1 MLQWQQVFLLTK
13 LYVNE
18 DKKERVE
25 ILMKKTYE
33 GLSDEEIIEKIRQGE
48 NDAVDFL
55 MEKYKNLVRRKAANL
70 FLIGADKED
79 LIQEGMIG
87 LYKAIRD
94 YQIEQENASSFY
106 TFADLCISRQMY
118 SAIKASKR
126 KKNIPL
132 NTYISLYGP
141 AFGETKGEENLE
153 SHVNFIHREKNLNP
167 EELVIDKENS
177 SVLEYTI
184 ERRLSTLEK
193 KVLKYYRNGLS
204 YVEIASLLGRSPK
217 SVDNA
222 LQRIKTKLNQILKEL
237 N

>member
-1 MLQWQQVFLLTK
+1 
-13 LYVNE
+13 
-18 DKKERVE
+18 
-25 ILMKKTYE
+25 MKKTYE
-33 GLSDEEIIEKIRQGE
+33 GITDEEIIVKIRQGE
-48 NDAVDFL
+48 SDAVDFL

-94 YQIEQENASSFY
+94 YESEKAGTFY

-118 SAIKASKR
+118 SAIKASNR
-126 KKNIPL
+126 QKNIPL

-141 AFGETKGEENLE
+141 AFGENKGQENGE
-153 SHVNFIHREKNLNP
+153 NYVNYVHGEKNLNP
-167 EELVIDKENS
+167 EELVIDKENIA
-177 SVLEYTI
+177 VLEYTI
-184 ERRLSTLEK
+184 ERRLSSLEK
-193 KVLKYYRNGLS
+193 EVIQYYMNGLS
-204 YVEIASLLGRSPK
+204 YVEIADILGRSPK

-222 LQRIKTKLNQILKEL
+222 LQRIKVKLNQIFKEL

>member
-1 MLQWQQVFLLTK
+1 
-13 LYVNE
+13 
-18 DKKERVE
+18 
-25 ILMKKTYE
+25 MKKTYE
-33 GLSDEEIIEKIRQGE
+33 GLNDEEIIEKIRQGHS
-48 NDAVDFL
+48 DAVGFL

-94 YQIEQENASSFY
+94 YEKEQEGASSFY

-118 SAIKASKR
+118 SAIKASNR

-141 AFGETKGEENLE
+141 AFGENKGEENME

-167 EELVIDKENS
+167 EELVIDKENI

-184 ERRLSTLEK
+184 ERRLSALEK
-193 KVLKYYRNGLS
+193 EVIKYYMNGLS
-204 YVEIASLLGRSPK
+204 YVEIADILGRSPK

>member
-1 MLQWQQVFLLTK
+1 
-13 LYVNE
+13 
-18 DKKERVE
+18 
-25 ILMKKTYE
+25 MKKTYD
-33 GLSDEEIIEKIRQGE
+33 GICDEEMIEKIRQGDS
-48 NDAVDFL
+48 DAVDFL

-94 YQIEQENASSFY
+94 YDNGQEGSFSA
-106 TFADLCISRQMY
+106 FADLCISRQMY
-118 SAIKASKR
+118 SAIKASNR

-141 AFGETKGEENLE
+141 AFGENKGHEKVE
-153 SHVNFIHREKNLNP
+153 SYVNFVHGEKNLNP
-167 EELVIDKENS
+167 EELVIDKENI

-184 ERRLSTLEK
+184 ERRLSALEK
-193 KVLKYYRNGLS
+193 EVVQYYMNGLS
-204 YVEIASLLGRSPK
+204 YVEIADILGRSPK

>member
-1 MLQWQQVFLLTK
+1 
-13 LYVNE
+13 
-18 DKKERVE
+18 
-25 ILMKKTYE
+25 MKKTYE
-33 GLSDEEIIEKIRQGE
+33 GLSDEEIIEKIRQGH

-94 YQIEQENASSFY
+94 YQIGEESASSFY

-118 SAIKASKR
+118 SAIKASNR

-141 AFGETKGEENLE
+141 AFGENKGNNGEENME
-153 SHVNFIHREKNLNP
+153 SHVNFVHGEKNLNP
-167 EELVIDKENS
+167 EELVIDKENI

-184 ERRLSTLEK
+184 ERRLSDLEK
-193 KVLKYYRNGLS
+193 KVIKYYRNGLS
-204 YVEIASLLGRSPK
+204 YVEIANLLGRSPK
-217 SVDNA
+217 SIDNA

>member
-1 MLQWQQVFLLTK
+1 
-13 LYVNE
+13 
-18 DKKERVE
+18 
-25 ILMKKTYE
+25 MKKNYE
-33 GLSDEEIIEKIRQGE
+33 GITDEGIIEKIRQGDT
-48 NDAVDFL
+48 DAVDFL

-94 YQIEQENASSFY
+94 YEADKTSSFY
-106 TFADLCISRQMY
+106 AFADLCISRQMY
-118 SAIKASKR
+118 SAIKASNR

-141 AFGETKGEENLE
+141 AFGEDKGNENGE
-153 SHVNFIHREKNLNP
+153 SYVNFVSGEKNLNP
-167 EELVIDKENS
+167 EELIIDKENMT
-177 SVLEYTI
+177 VLEYTI
-184 ERRLSTLEK
+184 ERRLSPLEK
-193 KVLKYYRNGLS
+193 EVVQYYMNGLS
-204 YVEIASLLGRSPK
+204 YVEIAEILGRSPK

>member
-1 MLQWQQVFLLTK
+1 
-13 LYVNE
+13 
-18 DKKERVE
+18 
-25 ILMKKTYE
+25 MKKTYE
-33 GLSDEEIIEKIRQGE
+33 GIEDEVIIEKIRQGDS
-48 NDAVDFL
+48 DAVDFL
-55 MEKYKNLVRRKAANL
+55 MDKYKNFVRRKAANL

-94 YQIEQENASSFY
+94 YEEEKETIFY

-118 SAIKASKR
+118 SAIKASNR

-141 AFGETKGEENLE
+141 AFEQEKGQEYAEGY
-153 SHVNFIHREKNLNP
+153 VNYVSGEKNQNP
-167 EELVIDKENS
+167 EELVIDKENIA
-177 SVLEYTI
+177 VLEYTI
-184 ERRLSTLEK
+184 ESRLSSLEK
-193 KVLKYYRNGLS
+193 EVIQYYMNGLS
-204 YVEIASLLGRSPK
+204 YVEIADILGRSPK

-222 LQRIKTKLNQILKEL
+222 LQRIKTKLNQIFKEL